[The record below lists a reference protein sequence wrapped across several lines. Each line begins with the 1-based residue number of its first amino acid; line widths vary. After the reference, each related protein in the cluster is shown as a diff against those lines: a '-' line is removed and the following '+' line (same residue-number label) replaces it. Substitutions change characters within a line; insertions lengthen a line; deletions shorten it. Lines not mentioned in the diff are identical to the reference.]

1 MAYRP
6 EWFPNESILTIAL
19 DVVTY
24 VRGSYDNTVEN
35 HELNV
40 RALEYVVKNWKPD
53 TRRCHLEGEDKF
65 DEQVL
70 NLVNIALEIEKDFQK
85 QMEKLIDDLKG
96 KKNDK
101 DFTIT
106 TYS

>member
-6 EWFPNESILTIAL
+6 EWFPNEKILTIAL
-19 DVVTY
+19 DVVMY
-24 VRGSYDNTVEN
+24 VRGSFEMMVED

-40 RALEYVVKNWKPD
+40 RALEHVVKNWQPD
-53 TRRCHLEGEDKF
+53 TRRRPLEREAEF

-70 NLVNIALEIEKDFQK
+70 NLVKIALGIEKDYQEIIK
-85 QMEKLIDDLKG
+85 VMDDLKG

>member
-1 MAYRP
+1 MAYKP
-6 EWFPNESILTIAL
+6 EWFPNEKILTIAL
-19 DVVTY
+19 DVVMY
-24 VRGSYDNTVEN
+24 ARGSFEMMVKD

-65 DEQVL
+65 DGQVL
-70 NLVNIALEIEKDFQK
+70 NLVKIALEIEKDFQK

-96 KKNDK
+96 KKMIK
-101 DFTIT
+101 ILQ
-106 TYS
+106 